1 MILGIDE
8 AGRGPVLG
16 PLVVAAL
23 AWNGE
28 DELEEMG
35 VKDSK
40 LLSPSRRAC
49 LFNRL
54 REIGGHCIME
64 ISAEGIDEARRR
76 MTINHLEVLAFSSV
90 LSSIS
95 QNTEVL
101 HPDLPSGC
109 TLSMEAAP
117 SRIDHVIVDAADT
130 NADRFGKRILHFHN
144 ELTGGSSISITSMHK
159 ADLHHPVV
167 GGASILAKVTR
178 DMKISELEA
187 EVGRKIG
194 SGYPGDPVTR
204 EFLGSW
210 VREFGRFPHFARRSW
225 KTCLAFSPEQRKLSD
240 YRS

>member
-23 AWNGE
+23 AWKGE
-28 DELEEMG
+28 GELEEMG

-40 LLSPSRRAC
+40 LLSPARRAY
-49 LFNRL
+49 LFDRL
-54 REIGGHCIME
+54 EKIGGHCILE
-64 ISAEGIDEARRR
+64 IPAEGIDEARRS

-90 LSSIS
+90 LSSMI
-95 QNTEVL
+95 QNNEIL

-109 TLSMEAAP
+109 TLSMKTP
-117 SRIDHVIVDAADT
+117 SSGIDHVIVDAADT
-130 NADRFGKRILHFHN
+130 SEDRFGRQVLNFYN
-144 ELTGGSSISITSMHK
+144 ELTRGPKISITSRHK

-178 DMKISELEA
+178 DRRISELE
-187 EVGRKIG
+187 EEIGRKIG
-194 SGYPGDPVTR
+194 SGYPSDPVTR

-210 VREFGRFPHFARRSW
+210 IREFGRFPHFARRSW
-225 KTCLAFSPEQRKLSD
+225 KTCSALSPEQRKLSD
-240 YRS
+240 Y

>member
-1 MILGIDE
+1 MIAGIDE

-23 AWNGE
+23 AWSGE

-40 LLSPSRRAC
+40 LLSPARRAC
-49 LFNRL
+49 LFDRL
-54 REIGGHCIME
+54 LEIGGHCILE
-64 ISAEGIDEARRR
+64 IPAEGIDESRRS
-76 MTINHLEVLAFSSV
+76 MTINRLEVLAFSSV
-90 LSSIS
+90 LSSLILDR
-95 QNTEVL
+95 EAL
-101 HPDLPSGC
+101 HTDLPEGC
-109 TLSMEAAP
+109 TLTMEGAP

-130 NADRFGKRILHFHN
+130 DADRFGKRILELHN
-144 ELTGGSSISITSMHK
+144 ELAGGRRISITSMHK

-178 DMKISELEA
+178 DRRIQELEG

-194 SGYPGDPVTR
+194 SGYPSDPVTR

-210 VREFGRFPHFARRSW
+210 VEEFGRFPHFARRSW
-225 KTCLAFSPEQRKLSD
+225 KTCSAFIPEQRKLSD